1 MGRIARMKRGYF
13 KHWRK
18 MVDWPWRSQPNFY
31 SVWGYL
37 LEMGA
42 GLERYE
48 LFEGKRILLKP
59 GQLVTGRKIIAKKT
73 GIHQSS
79 VQRILSRLEIEQQ
92 IEQQTGAKSRLIT
105 ILNWQDYH
113 GGEHQSEPQV
123 NHRRT
128 TGEPQVNTGL
138 EVKKLEK
145 GENGKDKYPVDF
157 NMFWSV
163 YPKKTAKQTAL
174 RAWNKLGSS
183 RPSVVGLVE
192 AIEEQKTWDKW
203 RQGFIYNPA
212 TWLNG
217 HCWEDEKPDEPE
229 PPKSD
234 YQKRMERIEDEYNKG
249 N

>member
-1 MGRIARMKRGYF
+1 MKASHKGNDVMF
-13 KHWRK
+13 GFTKIT
-18 MVDWPWRSQPNFY
+18 
-31 SVWGYL
+31 
-37 LEMGA
+37 
-42 GLERYE
+42 LERGQFISGRRSLAE
-48 LFEGKRILLKP
+48 IMNKGIKNNRKLSTSSWERRLKLLQNMGKLNLKVNH
-59 GQLVTGRKIIAKKT
+59 QYTIISVTNYDT
-73 GIHQSS
+73 Y
-79 VQRILSRLEIEQQ
+79 
-92 IEQQTGAKSRLIT
+92 QTT
-105 ILNWQDYH
+105 P
-113 GGEHQSEPQV
+113 EQSEPPNEPRV
-123 NHRRT
+123 NHERT
-128 TGEPQVNTGL
+128 TSEPLVNTNKN
-138 EVKKLEK
+138 VKTVKNA
-145 GENGKDKYPVDF
+145 ENGKDKYPVDF

-174 RAWNKLGSS
+174 RAWNKLGSA
-183 RPSVVGLVE
+183 RPSVVDLVE